1 MQRPPTTRRPL
12 VNTKDTTIPSP
23 VCLDSVIHL
32 RQTQE
37 ACDPAILW
45 NIAGLPLP
53 HRSPMDD
60 YTKTLVAAS
69 TSFNSYR
76 YP

>member
-37 ACDPAILW
+37 ACDPATL
-45 NIAGLPLP
+45 
-53 HRSPMDD
+53 MD
-60 YTKTLVAAS
+60 YCRATAPS
-69 TSFNSYR
+69 QEPSE
-76 YP
+76 